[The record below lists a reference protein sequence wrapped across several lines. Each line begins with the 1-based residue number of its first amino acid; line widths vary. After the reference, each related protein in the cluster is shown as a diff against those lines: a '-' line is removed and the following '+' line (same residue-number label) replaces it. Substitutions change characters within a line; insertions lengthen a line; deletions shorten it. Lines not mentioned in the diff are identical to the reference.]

1 MRKPSGILRPS
12 AAIRVALVVLVLA
25 ATPLAAADLVNV
37 LALDAGALPVA
48 VPPSYSSWPAYQLLD
63 DDPGSGWAGTSGE
76 TGGQTFVFELV
87 APAAIERFEFDTT
100 CLDGE
105 GRGARNIRVS
115 VSDRDAASG
124 FTPVL
129 EAALVEQK
137 AAQAFAARN
146 RTAGRWVRLEIV
158 DNHGDEEWVEL
169 CSFRGYAPRPA
180 VTALADVSGTYD
192 TNYRR
197 FHIRQQGSAI
207 VGCYEYNE
215 GLLTGS
221 VEGRVM
227 KLTWAEPPAE
237 HDGPAVMVFA
247 ADGKSFRGHWWSETS
262 ENQAPDGV
270 WDGTFQSAEVGSCPH
285 WSGSVGGEVERELA
299 ASGRARL
306 YGIEFDLDSATLRA
320 ESKPVLDDVAKALA
334 SHPDWQLAIEGH
346 TDSTGTPA
354 HNQKLSE
361 ARAAA
366 VRDYLTAHGVA
377 ASRLTSAGFGAS
389 QPVADNAT
397 ELGRARN
404 RRVEIVRR

>member
-1 MRKPSGILRPS
+1 
-12 AAIRVALVVLVLA
+12 VA
-25 ATPLAAADLVNV
+25 T
-37 LALDAGALPVA
+37 
-48 VPPSYSSWPAYQLLD
+48 
-63 DDPGSGWAGTSGE
+63 
-76 TGGQTFVFELV
+76 
-87 APAAIERFEFDTT
+87 
-100 CLDGE
+100 
-105 GRGARNIRVS
+105 
-115 VSDRDAASG
+115 
-124 FTPVL
+124 
-129 EAALVEQK
+129 
-137 AAQAFAARN
+137 
-146 RTAGRWVRLEIV
+146 
-158 DNHGDEEWVEL
+158 
-169 CSFRGYAPRPA
+169 
-180 VTALADVSGTYD
+180 LADVSGTYD
-192 TNYRR
+192 SDYSL

-237 HDGPAVMVFA
+237 RDGPAVMVFA
-247 ADGKSFRGHWWSETS
+247 ADGKSFRGHWWTGTS
-262 ENQAPDGV
+262 ENQAPEGV
-270 WDGTFQSAEVGSCPH
+270 WNGTYRSAKVGSCPH

-320 ESKPVLDDVAKALA
+320 ESRPVLDDVAKALA
-334 SHPDWQLAIEGH
+334 SHPDWRLAIEGH